1 MPHQTGPSDIRCPF
15 IAHTRKTAPRNLDPY
30 VNKTLLESSLVVR
43 AGMPY
48 GKEVGSVVVSY
59 VIFALTSHTDNSM
72 RTPPLIQTG
81 VLRLFAIA
89 LASRTDSSVKPPS
102 LRTIITFQLQALLL
116 LIMVCQSVL
125 RLVF

>member
-59 VIFALTSHTDNSM
+59 VIIALTSHTDNSM
-72 RTPPLIQTG
+72 RMPPLIQTE

-102 LRTIITFQLQALLL
+102 LPEITISQLPVFSLLVMVRIL
-116 LIMVCQSVL
+116 L
-125 RLVF
+125 

>member
-48 GKEVGSVVVSY
+48 GKEVGSVVSY
-59 VIFALTSHTDNSM
+59 VIIALTSHTDNSM
-72 RTPPLIQTG
+72 RMPPLIQTE